1 MGVRAN
7 ESELA
12 SLTDTNGSLTRM
24 GAPLDRSLE
33 LDLQALSPELRAD
46 DAFAVE
52 VYCALCNVDWRHA
65 DGTTGHGSWRYSA
78 GLVATL
84 RGRGED
90 YLDFYC
96 SGLRAHAEGT
106 ISERAARAL
115 AALGWT
121 GTGHGSEEVHAT
133 NFWTGETRTLS

>member
-1 MGVRAN
+1 M
-7 ESELA
+7 SA
-12 SLTDTNGSLTRM
+12 S
-24 GAPLDRSLE
+24 LDRSLE
-33 LDLQALSPELRAD
+33 FDLQALSRRLRDD

-52 VYCALCNVDWRHA
+52 VYCALCNSDWRHA
-65 DGTTGHGSWRYSA
+65 DGTEWHGSWRHSA

-96 SGLRAHAEGT
+96 SGIRGHAEGT
-106 ISERAARAL
+106 ISERVAEAL

-121 GTGHGSEEVHAT
+121 GTGHGSERLHVYD
-133 NFWTGETRTLS
+133 FSTGETTASG